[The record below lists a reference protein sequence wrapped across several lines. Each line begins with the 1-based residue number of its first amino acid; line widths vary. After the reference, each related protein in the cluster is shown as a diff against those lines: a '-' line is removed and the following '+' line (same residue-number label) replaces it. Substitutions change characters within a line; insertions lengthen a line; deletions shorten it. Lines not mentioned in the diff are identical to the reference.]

1 MRGHDLSRSGWA
13 TETFIASSS
22 QAVWHAIRERIGEH
36 NFTRW
41 VAPLELRATPGGG
54 VLEAPDRT
62 ARIVVERH
70 FLDIVKSAFAEA
82 GFPGELTLT
91 ERDPDRDS
99 GGLPRGPAAAG
110 AEAEAEAATPDLEP
124 AEPEQGGI
132 RRLGFP
138 DYTFANFV
146 VGESNRAAF
155 DSARSVAENP
165 AAAGNPLV
173 LHGGVGLGKT
183 HLAIAIAHA
192 LSARGLGVVSVTAEE
207 LTRIAHDRGARVES
221 WYETIMR
228 DGALIVDDV
237 QLLAEDGPA
246 EIAFFRLLD
255 RLLGDGRPLVMT
267 CDKPPAEVSAL
278 ARRLAGLSAPG
289 VAAEILPPDLPLR
302 RAILVHKAELLGLAL
317 PDDVR
322 ELIAGVEVSSVRALE
337 GILNR
342 AAALASLA
350 RRDLSLAIARKA
362 LPPEPGS
369 AAPPSIDAV
378 VAAVAAELELAPRAL
393 RSRRRDHATVLAR
406 QVAIYVARRHTS
418 LPLAEIAADL
428 GCRDHSAAVHAAAA
442 IAKRLG
448 EDPALADRVARIE
461 ARLGVLPAKRRPA
474 SAATPAAATQR
485 RKKSSG
491 GARVRLESP

>member
-13 TETFIASSS
+13 TQTLIASSS
-22 QAVWHAIRERIGEH
+22 QAVWHSIRERIGEH

-54 VLEAPDRT
+54 VLEAPDRAT
-62 ARIVVERH
+62 RIVVERH
-70 FLDIVKSAFAEA
+70 FLGVVKSAFAEA
-82 GFPGELTLT
+82 GFPGELTIA
-91 ERDPDRDS
+91 ERDPDRREGDS
-99 GGLPRGPAAAG
+99 PYGPASAAADMG
-110 AEAEAEAATPDLEP
+110 EAATADPEP
-124 AEPEQGGI
+124 AESEEDGI

-146 VGESNRAAF
+146 VGESNRVAF
-155 DSARSVAENP
+155 ESARSVAENV
-165 AAAGNPLV
+165 AGAGNPLV

-207 LTRIAHDRGARVES
+207 LTRIAHDRDARVES
-221 WYETIMR
+221 WYETSMR

-255 RLLGDGRPLVMT
+255 RLLGDGRPLVLT
-267 CDKPPAEVSAL
+267 CDKPPADVPAL
-278 ARRLAGLSAPG
+278 ARRLAGLATPG

-302 RAILVHKAELLGLAL
+302 RAILARKAELLDLAL
-317 PDDVR
+317 PADVR
-322 ELIAGVEVSSVRALE
+322 ELIAGVELSSVRALE

-350 RRDLSLAIARKA
+350 RCDLSMAIARRA
-362 LPPEPGS
+362 LPAEPGS
-369 AAPPSIDAV
+369 GAPPSIDAV
-378 VAAVAAELELAPRAL
+378 VAAVAAELHLAPRAL

-406 QVAIYVARRHTS
+406 QIAIYVARRHAS

-442 IAKRLG
+442 IVKRLG

-461 ARLGVLPAKRRPA
+461 ARLGVLPAKRGPA